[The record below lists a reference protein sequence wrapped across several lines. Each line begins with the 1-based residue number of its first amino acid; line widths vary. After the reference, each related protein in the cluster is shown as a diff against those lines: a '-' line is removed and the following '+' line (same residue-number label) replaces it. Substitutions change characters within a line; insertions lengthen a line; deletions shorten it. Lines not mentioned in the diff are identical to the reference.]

1 MRLTTRCSIAL
12 HCLIFIAEYQDQI
25 KVTGDLLSKSTGC
38 NPAEIRGILG
48 MLQKEGFISI
58 TRGVGGA
65 YLCREPEML
74 TLWEIFHAVDPDGL
88 DKLFGFHPHPSEA
101 CPVGQRIRNV
111 LHKPYQDVGAAVR
124 EAMEKTTLQRLLEDY
139 HTQESPAT

>member
-12 HCLIFIAEYQDQI
+12 HCLIFIAECQDRV
-25 KVTGDLLSKSTGC
+25 KVTGAMLSKSTGC
-38 NPAEIRGILG
+38 NPAEIRGIMG
-48 MLQKEGFISI
+48 TLQKDGIISI
-58 TRGVGGA
+58 ARGVGGA
-65 YLCREPEML
+65 RLNREPEAL
-74 TLWEIFHAVDPDGL
+74 TLWEVFHAVDPDGL

-139 HTQESPAT
+139 RAPESPAT